1 MQRLEGGVKQLAATS
16 TTSFLLYG
24 GLNLCFWSEKRV
36 NVNPQSKVQNVKKCI
51 YKTRS
56 KLHFERDE
64 MRFFFELNREQS

>member
-1 MQRLEGGVKQLAATS
+1 MQRLEGGVKPAVAVS

-24 GLNLCFWSEKRV
+24 GLNLCFRAEKRV
-36 NVNPQSKVQNVKKCI
+36 NVNPQSKVQNVKKWI

-64 MRFFFELNREQS
+64 MHIFF